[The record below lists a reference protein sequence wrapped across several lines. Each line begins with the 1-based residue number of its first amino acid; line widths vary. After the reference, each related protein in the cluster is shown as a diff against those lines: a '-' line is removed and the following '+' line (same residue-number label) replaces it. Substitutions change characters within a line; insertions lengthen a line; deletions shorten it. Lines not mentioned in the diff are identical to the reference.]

1 MRTFLV
7 AAMAASLLAL
17 GAGPA
22 AGRVSMQAQS
32 AALADTR
39 AATTA
44 KVISPCSDGAY
55 NLIGAK
61 WTDTLKWQFRAGSTP
76 AGLSRTGVESVLKQA
91 FANVTGARND
101 CGLGDNVSA
110 TAAYT
115 GTTTRKPS
123 CSTYDGYNVIGFKSL
138 SGGTLARTCYWMMGD
153 RIIEADIII
162 NSNSAWALS
171 VAGCLRRS
179 LLEATMTH
187 EVGHAFGLDH
197 VAELTHGRLT
207 MSPMLDALC
216 NNNEST
222 LGLGDVRGLEALY

>member
-1 MRTFLV
+1 MRAFLV
-7 AAMAASLLAL
+7 AAFAASMLML
-17 GAGPA
+17 PA
-22 AGRVSMQAQS
+22 APAMGRATMHADSADIAPSGSATNAQV
-32 AALADTR
+32 L
-39 AATTA
+39 
-44 KVISPCSDGAY
+44 SPCSDGAY
-55 NLIGAK
+55 RLIGAK

-76 AGLSRTGVESVLKQA
+76 ASLSRSGVEGVLKQA
-91 FANVTGARND
+91 FSNVTSARND

-110 TAAYT
+110 TASYV

-123 CSTYDGYNVIGFKSL
+123 CSTNDGVNVVGFKSL
-138 SGGTLARTCYWMMGD
+138 SRSTLARTCYWMMGD
-153 RIIEADIII
+153 RIVEADIMI